1 MKIKVN
7 AKINLTLDILQ
18 KKGGYHL
25 INSLCSPIN
34 LSDKIVVKK
43 RKDDIIS
50 VTEKGI
56 LTGVKEQDNNA
67 YKAAKLFKETFNT
80 KGVDIVIEK
89 GIFIGAGL
97 GGSSADIAGVLMAM
111 KKLYKIKSSIF
122 PLAEKLGSDVSVMI
136 YGKQAVITGRG
147 EVVTPIKEKVKL
159 NAILLYSNKSVS
171 AKEAYERFDSEKIK
185 APFVTDKAVKK
196 IEKKDNSYIL
206 DLSNA
211 LESAVSTINLEVK
224 ENIELLKSLGADN
237 ALMTGS
243 GSAVY
248 GIFSDKKLL
257 KKAYKNLKPKFKE
270 NIKTIKTL

>member
-7 AKINLTLDILQ
+7 AKINLTLDVLQ

-25 INSLCSPIN
+25 IKSLCSPIN
-34 LSDKIVVKK
+34 LSDKIIVKK
-43 RKDDIIS
+43 RKDDIVS
-50 VTEKGI
+50 VTERGI

-97 GGSSADIAGVLMAM
+97 GGSSADIAGVLVAM
-111 KKLYKIKSSIF
+111 KRLYKIKESICS
-122 PLAEKLGSDVSVMI
+122 LAEKLGSDVSVMI
-136 YGKQAVITGRG
+136 YGEQAVITGRG
-147 EVVTPIKEKVKL
+147 EVVSPIKEKVKL
-159 NAILLYSNKSVS
+159 NGILLYSEKSVS
-171 AKEAYERFDSEKIK
+171 AKEAYERFDGEKTK
-185 APFVTDKAVKK
+185 PTFVTDKVVKK
-196 IEKKDNSYIL
+196 IEKKDNSYVL

-211 LESAVSTINLEVK
+211 LEGAVLKINFEVK
-224 ENIELLKSLGADN
+224 ENIELLKSLGAVN

-248 GIFSDKKLL
+248 GIFNDKKLL

-270 NIKTIKTL
+270 NIKIIKTI